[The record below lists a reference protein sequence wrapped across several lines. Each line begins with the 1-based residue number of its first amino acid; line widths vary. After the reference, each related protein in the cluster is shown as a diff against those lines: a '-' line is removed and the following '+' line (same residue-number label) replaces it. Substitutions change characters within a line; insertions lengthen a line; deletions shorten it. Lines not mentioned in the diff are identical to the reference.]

1 MPLFR
6 LRSAKAARQ
15 AGGSGLTPT
24 NTPRAKFVST
34 PTDGPPVAHNSHT
47 NPPPLV
53 WDDREAGVA
62 SHRKSLSGSATGTA
76 GAHKGSHPCRTA
88 GLPVTHEHP
97 YGKAVNPRTRHP

>member
-1 MPLFR
+1 M
-6 LRSAKAARQ
+6 
-15 AGGSGLTPT
+15 TPT
-24 NTPRAKFVST
+24 NTPRACDAPT
-34 PTDGPPVAHNSHT
+34 PKGRPPVAHNPHT

-53 WDDREAGVA
+53 WDDREAGEA
-62 SHRKSLSGSATGTA
+62 SHRKSPSGRATGNA